1 VKVREESR
9 QESRNGR
16 GTDELIGRVTS
27 ICCTAKTTK
36 VNNDDA
42 LGQPRSQSG
51 PWKKWVSQRI
61 IRAQVKR
68 AKGTVKLSAFEYA
81 GLKVRKVS
89 LYDLANFTAQMHAD
103 RPRSLH
109 ASLILA
115 RIP

>member
-42 LGQPRSQSG
+42 LSPAEESEWSVAEMDESTDYSCSSEARKRRGEVER
-51 PWKKWVSQRI
+51 VRI
-61 IRAQVKR
+61 CCLEGAKR
-68 AKGTVKLSAFEYA
+68 VAHS
-81 GLKVRKVS
+81 
-89 LYDLANFTAQMHAD
+89 FTAQMHAD